1 MFSLS
6 LSPVKEA
13 IVSLCSESA
22 GAGARHCSDGH
33 QAVSRQL
40 GLNWCVNYHVPRY
53 LCQCKAT
60 RLIKIINSNSE
71 FVFYKLF
78 VNFSKLHEERERSLG
93 YYIELLINSKLGE
106 KQRVQWDVRGSLMDR
121 TASEAEN
128 LADLYFDVETVFG
141 EWDIGSG
148 DESCCAANCHT
159 FTASSHSLEQF

>member
-1 MFSLS
+1 MVELGDGMFSLS

-13 IVSLCSESA
+13 IRSLCSESA
-22 GAGARHCSDGH
+22 GARAGHSSDGQ

-93 YYIELLINSKLGE
+93 YHIELLINSKLGE
-106 KQRVQWDVRGSLMDR
+106 KQRVQWDV
-121 TASEAEN
+121 
-128 LADLYFDVETVFG
+128 
-141 EWDIGSG
+141 
-148 DESCCAANCHT
+148 
-159 FTASSHSLEQF
+159 